1 MKTLIVATRNRGK
14 LKEIQ
19 ELLKDLPLEIKSL
32 ADYHGLPNIIEDG
45 KTFRANALKKAL
57 TISSHTGALV
67 LGEDSGIE
75 VAALENRP
83 GVYSARYAGQEASD
97 QDNNEKML
105 CELKGVPLKKRGARY
120 RCVAALTDGKTV
132 IATVSGSCPG
142 SIALKPQGGN
152 GFGYDPLF
160 IPSGYQ
166 QTFGQLDPSIK
177 AEISHRAKAMKKVR
191 QVLQDY
197 LSR

>member
-75 VAALENRP
+75 VDRKS
-83 GVYSARYAGQEASD
+83 V
-97 QDNNEKML
+97 
-105 CELKGVPLKKRGARY
+105 V
-120 RCVAALTDGKTV
+120 
-132 IATVSGSCPG
+132 
-142 SIALKPQGGN
+142 
-152 GFGYDPLF
+152 
-160 IPSGYQ
+160 
-166 QTFGQLDPSIK
+166 
-177 AEISHRAKAMKKVR
+177 
-191 QVLQDY
+191 
-197 LSR
+197 